1 MEHMTGNSEYEKTYE
16 LIILAK
22 QKRKGNKWE
31 SNVVSYGNE
40 LFEEYEQLGDR
51 QREVDLRQTS
61 FYRYQALK
69 KKTEDSCGCK
79 WNWK

>member
-22 QKRKGNKWE
+22 QKRKDNKWE

-40 LFEEYEQLGDR
+40 LFEEY
-51 QREVDLRQTS
+51 
-61 FYRYQALK
+61 
-69 KKTEDSCGCK
+69 
-79 WNWK
+79 